1 MEKVLIVN
9 DCRLERKVMEDQL
22 LNLGYDARSTDEYGC
37 LQQLDDYCP
46 DIVIANLTMNET
58 TGDKLIAII
67 KGKRPQMKCFISSC
81 SAIKLEDYTAQNVDA
96 VFQTP
101 VNLVEL
107 EQVLND

>member
-1 MEKVLIVN
+1 MGKVLIIN

-22 LNLGYDARSTDEYGC
+22 SNLGYDAKSTDEYGC

-58 TGDKLIAII
+58 TGDRLINQI
-67 KGKRPQMKCFISSC
+67 KEKRPQAKCFISSC
-81 SAIKLEDYTAQNVDA
+81 SKIRLEDYPSKNVDG

-101 VNLVEL
+101 VNLGRL
-107 EQVLND
+107 EQILDE